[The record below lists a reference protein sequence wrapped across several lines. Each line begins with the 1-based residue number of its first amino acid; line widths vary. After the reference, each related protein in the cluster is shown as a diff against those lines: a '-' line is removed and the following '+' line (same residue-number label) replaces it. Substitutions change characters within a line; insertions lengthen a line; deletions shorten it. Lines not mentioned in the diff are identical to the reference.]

1 MAQATTTIR
10 NEKFTHGHWLLLGI
24 ALIISGIII
33 SAYTDDAVAN
43 YPDVTETS
51 PITNPPLTGT
61 IAVSLPLSSSAF
73 SGRSTSDA
81 DSADASNLA
90 GEWQTIK
97 IKRGDNL
104 SVIFSRL
111 GISPQS
117 LHNILSI
124 GDDTKTLKRIRPG
137 QVIKLELAENSQLL
151 QLMYEIDPI
160 HSLRVWQNGD
170 NGFKSSLIERPVEHR
185 TAYSS
190 GIITSSLF
198 EAAQQAGMSDK
209 MTMEL
214 AGIFGWDID
223 FALDIRDGDRFSVI
237 YDDLYMDGN
246 ELRHGDILAA
256 EFVNNGTTYRAISY
270 TDAKGNTDYYS
281 PDGKSMRKAFLRTP
295 VEFSRISS
303 YFTSARFHP
312 ILNRIRAHKG
322 VDYAAPIGTPVRAT
336 GDGKV
341 VFVGRKG
348 GYGNAIELQHGAR
361 YSTLYGHLS
370 HFARGLHRGGHVH
383 QGQIIG
389 YVGMT
394 GLATGPHLH
403 YEFRIDG
410 VHRNPLKVHFPDVAP
425 ISARYK
431 QDFMITSRRFLAQ
444 LEAID
449 GTSSVAL
456 NDR

>member
-1 MAQATTTIR
+1 MAQATTTIQK
-10 NEKFTHGHWLLLGI
+10 EKFTHGHWLLLGV
-24 ALIISGIII
+24 ALIVSGVVI
-33 SAYTDDAVAN
+33 SAYTDDAAAN
-43 YPDVTETS
+43 RPDMTDGTS
-51 PITNPPLTGT
+51 I
-61 IAVSLPLSSSAF
+61 VDVPLSDSFPDALPP
-73 SGRSTSDA
+73 SGPLDINANDTTQETTA
-81 DSADASNLA
+81 TPT
-90 GEWQTIK
+90 GEWQTVK
-97 IKRGDNL
+97 VKRGDNL

-117 LHNILSI
+117 LHTILSL

-137 QVIKLELAENSQLL
+137 QVIKLELAEHSQLL
-151 QLMYEIDPI
+151 ELMYEIDPI
-160 HSLRVWQNGD
+160 HSLRIWQNGD
-170 NGFKSSLIERPVEHR
+170 DGFKSTLIERPVEHR
-185 TAYSS
+185 TAHAS
-190 GIITSSLF
+190 GVITSSLF
-198 EAAQQAGMSDK
+198 EAAQQAGMSDR

-223 FALDIRDGDRFSVI
+223 FALDIRDGDSFSVI
-237 YDDLYMDGN
+237 YDDLYVDGRQ
-246 ELRHGDILAA
+246 LRHGNILAA
-256 EFVNNGTTYRAISY
+256 EFVNQGTAYRAVRY
-270 TDAKGNTDYYS
+270 TDANGHSDYYS

-303 YFTSARFHP
+303 YFSTARFHP

-322 VDYAAPIGTPVRAT
+322 VDYAAPIGTPVKAT

-341 VFVGRKG
+341 VFAGRRG

-370 HFARGLHRGGHVH
+370 HFARGLHRGDHVH

-410 VHRNPLKVHFPDVAP
+410 VHRNPLKVQFPDAAP
-425 ISARYK
+425 ITAQYK